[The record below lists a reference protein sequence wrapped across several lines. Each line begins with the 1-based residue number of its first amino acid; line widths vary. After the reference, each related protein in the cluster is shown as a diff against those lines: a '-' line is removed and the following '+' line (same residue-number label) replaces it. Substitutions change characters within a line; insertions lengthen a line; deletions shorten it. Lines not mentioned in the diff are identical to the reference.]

1 MEGDFPSRK
10 GMSLPVSTICS
21 PSFIKVVHILNVI
34 KHVLHIVH
42 IVVFAYISGRIWE
55 FCPVS
60 HFRAIIDPRNFVGLR
75 MFLSN
80 VKNGREHSLEKG
92 QVKGRSQSTDIEIV
106 SLNMGLLG
114 I

>member
-1 MEGDFPSRK
+1 M
-10 GMSLPVSTICS
+10 
-21 PSFIKVVHILNVI
+21 VHILNVI
-34 KHVLHIVH
+34 KHVLN

-60 HFRAIIDPRNFVGLR
+60 RFRAIIDPRNFISLR

-92 QVKGRSQSTDIEIV
+92 QVKGRNQITDIKIT

>member
-1 MEGDFPSRK
+1 MVR
-10 GMSLPVSTICS
+10 
-21 PSFIKVVHILNVI
+21 ILNVI
-34 KHVLHIVH
+34 KHVLN

-55 FCPVS
+55 FCPVPR
-60 HFRAIIDPRNFVGLR
+60 FRAIIDPRNFIGLR

-92 QVKGRSQSTDIEIV
+92 QVKGRSQITDMDII